1 MIMWNCVM
9 CIVMMRRPQ
18 GFKHTDALLPY
29 TTLLLSH
36 MWRMAKFAGLNRLTL
51 DEYLL
56 MRGLIGAG
64 HGLEADATKALA
76 DLQQALET
84 VAMLR
89 AMKTSAYELAYILT
103 GQQSRSVN
111 PSYRPAN
118 LPEFLDQLVTG
129 ARSERRREGK
139 EGGS

>member
-1 MIMWNCVM
+1 M
-9 CIVMMRRPQ
+9 
-18 GFKHTDALLPY
+18 ALDLAAL
-29 TTLLLSH
+29 THL
-36 MWRMAKFAGLNRLTL
+36 WRLAKFAGLNRLTL

-64 HGLEADATKALA
+64 HGFEADATKALA

-103 GQQSRSVN
+103 GQQSRYVN
-111 PSYRPAN
+111 PSYRPEN
-118 LPEFLDQLVTG
+118 LPEFLDTLVTG
-129 ARSERRREGK
+129 AAQDRQRTRLNSRH
-139 EGGS
+139 

>member
-64 HGLEADATKALA
+64 HGFEADATKALA
-76 DLQQALET
+76 DLQQAFEA

-103 GQQSRSVN
+103 GLESRYVN
-111 PSYRPAN
+111 PSYRPEN
-118 LPEFLDQLVTG
+118 LPEFLDNLEIG
-129 ARSERRREGK
+129 RASCRERVWQYV
-139 EGGS
+139 